1 MIIKRRILLTK
12 KKTVSVI
19 ICALLSITMVA
30 LTACGGGASKD
41 GNKPKATLAGKRD
54 VEGSGTEAEAEDD
67 NDNASSGSIYGEYDA
82 VAASVN
88 GDDEVWIEEG
98 EYLIVNEDDTISMHV
113 ADQDLDFD
121 TEINDNKFYING
133 NTRVGEINSDGS
145 ITLNLSD
152 ETQYIFA
159 KEGSSKWKE
168 WRSAMGEDDEAE
180 ETEEAAESVTGTDGA
195 SMNDKIGG
203 MLD

>member
-1 MIIKRRILLTK
+1 MTLKYLIGLGMIIKRRILLMK

-67 NDNASSGSIYGEYDA
+67 NDDASSGSIYGEYDA

-159 KEGSSKWKE
+159 KEGNNNFKPV
-168 WRSAMGEDDEAE
+168 DDEHA
-180 ETEEAAESVTGTDGA
+180 
-195 SMNDKIGG
+195 II
-203 MLD
+203 